1 MQTISYAQ
9 NNEDIILWR
18 ALKSVKNGFYID
30 VGANHPINDSITKL
44 FYENGWRG
52 INIEPVKDM
61 FEKLK
66 EDRPED
72 INLDCLIGSENKT
85 ITFYEIKED
94 SRLSTTDKRLA
105 ENYALENKFT
115 VSESKIKMLSL
126 NEVCF
131 SYKVQKIN
139 FLKID
144 VEGGEGEVLKGFP
157 FDVIKPWIIV
167 VESTLPCS
175 NELADTSWETI
186 LLKNNYD
193 FVFFDGLSRYYLDKE
208 MLNLKALF
216 SYPAGIHDS
225 FITHRQFVIEKQ
237 LRELNS
243 EYLSIKTTLNNK
255 INDMK
260 NSLSWRLTSPIRMFD
275 HILKKI
281 YTNV

>member
-18 ALKSVKNGFYID
+18 ALKSIKNGFYID

-66 EDRPED
+66 DDRPED

-85 ITFYEIKED
+85 INFYEIKED
-94 SRLSTTDKRLA
+94 SRLSTTDKHLA
-105 ENYALENKFT
+105 EKYALENNFT
-115 VSESKIKMLSL
+115 VSESKIEMLSL
-126 NEVCF
+126 NKIY
-131 SYKVQKIN
+131 SIYKIQEIH

-157 FDVIKPWIIV
+157 FDFIKPWIIV

-175 NELADTSWETI
+175 NKSADTSWEPI
-186 LLKNNYD
+186 LLNNNYD
-193 FVFFDGLSRYYLDKE
+193 YVFFDGLSRYYLNKKFS
-208 MLNLKALF
+208 NLKAFFL
-216 SYPAGIHDS
+216 YPAGIHDS
-225 FITHRQFVIEKQ
+225 FITYKQFIIEKE
-237 LRELNS
+237 LRELNA
-243 EYLSIKTTLNNK
+243 EYLSTKKTLNNK
-255 INDMK
+255 IIDMQ
-260 NSLSWRLTSPIRMFD
+260 NSLSWRLTLPIRLLDRFF
-275 HILKKI
+275 KKI
-281 YTNV
+281 FNNV